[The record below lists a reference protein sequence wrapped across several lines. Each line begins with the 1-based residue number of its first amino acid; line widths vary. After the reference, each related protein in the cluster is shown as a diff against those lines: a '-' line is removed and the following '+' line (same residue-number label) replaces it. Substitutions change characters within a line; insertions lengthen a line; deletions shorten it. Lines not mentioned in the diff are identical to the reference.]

1 VDRSIFWLSLT
12 YWISASWI
20 SVSFRIIF
28 TYFLLRYWDGL
39 FSFCFPDLAS
49 VALLC
54 PSLIGQFLLA
64 SLGGTATVTGTTVPV
79 MFFAHHAIGA
89 LVNCRVAMVV
99 IDHEV
104 AYAIS
109 YFELWLTLFGQ
120 FG

>member
-1 VDRSIFWLSLT
+1 
-12 YWISASWI
+12 
-20 SVSFRIIF
+20 
-28 TYFLLRYWDGL
+28 
-39 FSFCFPDLAS
+39 
-49 VALLC
+49 
-54 PSLIGQFLLA
+54 
-64 SLGGTATVTGTTVPV
+64 